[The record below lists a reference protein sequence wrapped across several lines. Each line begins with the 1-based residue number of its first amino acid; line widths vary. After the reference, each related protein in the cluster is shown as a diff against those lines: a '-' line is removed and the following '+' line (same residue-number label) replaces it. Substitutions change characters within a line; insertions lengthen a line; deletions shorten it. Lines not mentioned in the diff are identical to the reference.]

1 MSWRLESDIRA
12 ESGCEYSTSLVRA
25 ACERAL
31 VNNLFDAFSSFLR
44 SDFVRNEETGAYK
57 FEHVLRGEKEIR
69 KIGSVD
75 NLIQK
80 IRTQANII
88 IDLFVPCHFF

>member
-12 ESGCEYSTSLVRA
+12 AGLCASGCEYSTSLVRA

-57 FEHVLRGEKEIR
+57 FEHVLRGEKEIL
-69 KIGSVD
+69 KIGSVEI
-75 NLIQK
+75 LIQK
-80 IRTQANII
+80 SEREQI
-88 IDLFVPCHFF
+88 L